1 MTQFQFG
8 ANVKVCIID
17 DVLENRV
24 LMQKILSL
32 NGFQNIITYPSATE
46 FLDALSQSN
55 GQTDIDVILMDVM
68 MPDIDGIT
76 ATQVFNEI
84 PGCKDIPV
92 IMVTA
97 NADSQ
102 ILEKSFEAGAIDF
115 VRKPIDKTELLARL
129 KSALRLKR
137 EMDQRKQREAELLI
151 AHQELKKLNER
162 LEQMSFWDGLTGV
175 KNRRFFD
182 ELLTQESQ
190 RATRQGKFISLILL
204 DIDHFKAYNDTYG
217 HLAGDDCLKKIAQT
231 LDSALQRTSDGLF
244 RYGGEEFAAILPNTD
259 FNGAMYVAE
268 RLRREVHH
276 LQIENKM
283 STTDQYV
290 TISVGVVT
298 MRTNQKID
306 PQILLHNAD
315 TALYEAKRAGR
326 NCVKGITPEAIK
338 ILRTA

>member
-1 MTQFQFG
+1 M
-8 ANVKVCIID
+8 KVCIID

-24 LMQKILSL
+24 LMQKILAIS
-32 NGFQNIITYPSATE
+32 GFQNVITYSSAGD
-46 FLDALSQSN
+46 FLNDLSQSN

-76 ATQVFNEI
+76 ATQVLYEI
-84 PGCKDIPV
+84 PNCKDIPV

-97 NADSQ
+97 NADSHV
-102 ILEKSFEAGAIDF
+102 LEKSFEAGAIDF

-182 ELLTQESQ
+182 ELLIQESQ
-190 RATRQGKFISLILL
+190 RATRNGKFISLILL
-204 DIDHFKAYNDTYG
+204 DIDHFKAFNDSYG
-217 HLAGDDCLKKIAQT
+217 HIAGDACLKKIAQT
-231 LDSALQRTSDGLF
+231 LDAALQRTSDGLF

-259 FNGAMYVAE
+259 FAGAMHVAE
-268 RLRREVHH
+268 RLRREVKN
-276 LQIENKM
+276 LRIKNKA
-283 STTDQYV
+283 STTDKFV

-298 MRTNQKID
+298 MRTNQNIT
-306 PQILLHNAD
+306 PQSLLHNAD
-315 TALYEAKRAGR
+315 TGR
-326 NCVKGITPEAIK
+326 NCVKGISPESIK
-338 ILRTA
+338 ILKTAF